1 MRAPCFHRWT
11 WEPCGWRENAYIV
24 RCADCGTASYIV
36 TLRVRGAAVQFIH
49 EPYREEEP

>member
-1 MRAPCFHRWT
+1 MKAVCFHRWL
-11 WEPCGWRENAYIV
+11 WEPCEWRANAWRV
-24 RCADCGTASYIV
+24 VCQDCGTASYLV